1 MGLWCG
7 MRMAADCGSS
17 AVPRGMSKPARKP
30 KALKP
35 VEPVEVSVLDA
46 DDPVVLDDVAEAVA
60 TVEPVEPVE
69 AMRGI
74 LCDDKRFEWIASW
87 SHGPRDIQLIAKDS
101 ATRQQLAEALDVNVV
116 HIAGIDAPIHIASRV
131 ITPPHIRPMRV
142 SLTTRELIP
151 A

>member
-1 MGLWCG
+1 MALRCG

-30 KALKP
+30 KSLKP

-60 TVEPVEPVE
+60 TVEPVE

-101 ATRQQLAEALDVNVV
+101 ATRQQLAEALDVDVV

-131 ITPPHIRPMRV
+131 ITPAHIHPMRV